1 MAYLETGL
9 VAIKLIAPVSSC
21 QYLSSSSSVPVN
33 SFRVVVSSLP
43 GRRCAGVRRSLVAD
57 IGTYDTSDSPD
68 PHDILLIKLLVG
80 EFDIYMCLYSA
91 LCVCCVATLR
101 KAGVQDV
108 FVLCTETELRR

>member
-1 MAYLETGL
+1 MAYLETGV

-57 IGTYDTSDSPD
+57 IGTYDTSDSPG
-68 PHDILLIKLLVG
+68 PHDILLMKLLVG
-80 EFDIYMCLYSA
+80 KFDVCVFTVLYVS
-91 LCVCCVATLR
+91 VV
-101 KAGVQDV
+101 V
-108 FVLCTETELRR
+108 